1 MSSKQDDAVQP
12 RRARTAKSQ
21 ATSARILDA
30 ARDLFNERGTSVVS
44 TNHIAAAAGL
54 SPGNLY
60 YHFADKQEIVRGLHA
75 QYAAAHEDRWRPG
88 PDGRVDLETL
98 RRNVAEGMALA
109 WRYRFLGREIL
120 ALLRADPLLRVSY
133 REVYERRLSQWLA
146 FAEQLLAQGLIRQPR
161 PPGTLHDLT
170 VAVWLIAENWVAL
183 LDVLGD
189 PDDPDQVARGADLVL
204 AVLEPHLTAR
214 GRRRLQTPIPQPATR
229 AATPT
234 ANVTPRDAT
243 ARDRSFSHG
252 PQPT

>member
-1 MSSKQDDAVQP
+1 MQS
-12 RRARTAKSQ
+12 RGARTAKSL

-30 ARDLFNERGTSVVS
+30 ARALFNERGTSVVS

-75 QYAAAHEDRWRPG
+75 QYAAAHEKRWRPG
-88 PDGRVDLETL
+88 PDGRVDLVTL
-98 RRNVAEGMALA
+98 RVNVGEGMVLA

-133 REVYERRLSQWLA
+133 REVYERRLNEWLA
-146 FAEQLLAQGLIRQPR
+146 FAEQLLVQGVIRQPR
-161 PPGTLHDLT
+161 PPGTLRDLT
-170 VAVWLIAENWVAL
+170 VAVWLIAENWVAF

-214 GRRRLQTPIPQPATR
+214 GRRRMQTPTPQPATR
-229 AATPT
+229 PATPKRKT
-234 ANVTPRDAT
+234 AAAPRGA
-243 ARDRSFSHG
+243 AAPERSSSHG